1 MGRRVGEHDNRDA
14 SDASLLMSLSSNRIF
29 LLPHALMP
37 PKKKLQLPSRAPS
50 MIPQDD
56 QPMTDATPTTETPAT
71 TPAVPTLQPDP
82 WTDEQEISLF
92 KGVVNWK
99 PAGQ

>member
-1 MGRRVGEHDNRDA
+1 
-14 SDASLLMSLSSNRIF
+14 
-29 LLPHALMP
+29 
-37 PKKKLQLPSRAPS
+37 

-56 QPMTDATPTTETPAT
+56 QPMMDATPTTETPAT
-71 TPAVPTLQPDP
+71 TPAVPTLQADP